1 MRRFY
6 RSRDHKI
13 IAGVCGGIA
22 EKYGIS
28 PIWVRLIFIA
38 LIAAA
43 GIPIVVVYGVF
54 WKLWPVGPEIPD
66 EN

>member
-13 IAGVCGGIA
+13 IAGVCGGLA

-54 WKLWPVGPEIPD
+54 WVLWPVGPEIPN